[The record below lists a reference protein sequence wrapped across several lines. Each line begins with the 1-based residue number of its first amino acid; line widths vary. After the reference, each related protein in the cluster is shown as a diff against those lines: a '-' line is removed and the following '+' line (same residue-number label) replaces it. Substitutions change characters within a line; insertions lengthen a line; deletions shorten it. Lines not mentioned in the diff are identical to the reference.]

1 MVKIA
6 VFCGV
11 APDRCDVDKKCAF
24 WWIMYSSGRRVFWLP
39 DSIRR
44 DSIGGFFVGGVIRNF
59 FLWRWDK
66 LGAVVFVCFLSSG
79 AGLRWGWYFLG
90 AR

>member
-1 MVKIA
+1 MLTKNAHFGGLCIVRGAGFFGCRIRSA
-6 VFCGV
+6 GIRSV
-11 APDRCDVDKKCAF
+11 A
-24 WWIMYSSGRRVFWLP
+24 
-39 DSIRR
+39 
-44 DSIGGFFVGGVIRNF
+44 FFVGGVIRNF

-79 AGLRWGWYFLG
+79 TRLRWGWYFLG